1 MRPGQT
7 RVRSSPTLL
16 TPTTRLVL
24 YVAVTGAAVAA
35 MFGLARL
42 DGILTKSD
50 LVEFIAASIT
60 ALSFAITFA
69 LAVLAI
75 NAFANYREIEAFKLD
90 AEHLRADLNERTVHA
105 DKMLSMLPWVIE
117 AIIARISEISP
128 PQDTDRDVFYFRIL
142 HGRLFM
148 KLLLA
153 KDPIEKLDICRDIIG
168 SMEPDDFSEVFD
180 ETFLMLQQLRADRP
194 MDRDLIDP
202 ILNEAKRLLLE
213 RPQDI

>member
-1 MRPGQT
+1 MRLGQT
-7 RVRSSPTLL
+7 RIRSSPTLL
-16 TPTTRLVL
+16 TPAIRLFL
-24 YVAVTGAAVAA
+24 YVAVTVAA
-35 MFGLARL
+35 TAAMYELAHL

-75 NAFANYREIEAFKLD
+75 NAFANYREIEAFKLE
-90 AEHLRADLNERTVHA
+90 AEHLRADLIERTVHA
-105 DKMLSMLPWVIE
+105 DKMLAMLPWVIE
-117 AIIARISEISP
+117 AIIARISEIA
-128 PQDTDRDVFYFRIL
+128 PQQASDRDINYFRIL

-153 KDPIEKLDICRDIIG
+153 KDPTEKLDICRDIIG
-168 SMEPDDFSEVFD
+168 SMEPSDSSEVFD
-180 ETFLMLQQLRADRP
+180 ETVLMLQQLRSDRP

-202 ILNEAKRLLLE
+202 ILKEANRLLLE
-213 RPQDI
+213 RPPTL